1 MNLAQGFK
9 LGHYMK
15 VPPQKIFITVLY
27 GTVVGAFVNIQVLD
41 WVLIYNR
48 EALFDANPGR

>member
-1 MNLAQGFK
+1 MNLTQGLK

-15 VPPQKIFITVLY
+15 VPPRKILITVIY

-41 WVLIYNR
+41 WVLLYNR
-48 EALFDANPGR
+48 QALFDADPRR